1 MRAFRTLALA
11 TFAAVATAAV
21 AVPAAA
27 QATYPDKPV
36 TMIVPFAAGGA
47 SDVIARLI
55 SEEMGKFLGQRIIN
69 ENVAGAGGATAL
81 TRFSRAAADGYTIL
95 IGNSGTNAANYHLNK
110 DLAYK
115 PEAFTGVGL
124 VAKTI
129 PVIAVKKDF
138 GPKTLAETV
147 AFARANPGKLTVGH
161 AGVGS
166 SNFIICKSFLA
177 ATGMNVTLLG
187 YRGAAPALQ
196 DLMGGNIDMV
206 CDNATS
212 AAGAIKAGQI
222 RGLAISAN
230 ARLPNLPD
238 VPTAAEAGAPA
249 FQAQGWNGIFVP
261 AGTPAPVVA
270 RLEAAI
276 KAAVASPLVKQRFG
290 ELDTVLP
297 EASETTPAFM
307 ATFVPAE
314 IAKYGALLKE

>member
-1 MRAFRTLALA
+1 MRMFRALA
-11 TFAAVATAAV
+11 ITALAAAVSAAFATQAT
-21 AVPAAA
+21 A

-36 TMIVPFAAGGA
+36 MMIVPFAAGGA
-47 SDVIARLI
+47 SDVIARLV

-95 IGNSGTNAANYHLNK
+95 IGNSGTNAANYHLAK

-115 PEAFTGVGL
+115 PESFVGVGL

-129 PVIAVKKDF
+129 PVIVAKKDF
-138 GPKTLAETV
+138 GPKNLAETI
-147 AFARANPGKLTVGH
+147 AFAKANPGKLTVGH

-166 SNFIICKSFLA
+166 SNFIICKSLLA
-177 ATGMNVTLLG
+177 ATGMNVTMVG
-187 YRGAAPALQ
+187 YRGGALALQ
-196 DLMGGNIDMV
+196 DVMAGNIDLA

-212 AAGAIKAGQI
+212 AAGAIKAGQV
-222 RGLAISAN
+222 RGLVASAA
-230 ARLPNLPD
+230 ARLPGLPD
-238 VPTAAEAGAPA
+238 VPTATEAGSPA

-261 AGTPAPVVA
+261 AGTPAPVIA

-276 KAAVASPLVKQRFG
+276 RAAVASDLVKQRFG

-297 EASETTPAFM
+297 EAAEMTPAFM

-314 IAKYGALLKE
+314 IRKYGDILKE